1 MLRGRRFTSLGALS
15 LVASLFVLG
24 AAGAR
29 AQRQDAIGVQPAD
42 GQRDVWLGTPITLSF
57 DRPVDQASV
66 EQAFSLE
73 PAAPGD
79 FRWQSWDQRS
89 YVEYRPKEPLAAQTR
104 YSAQLGTGAKDAQGR
119 ALVAQPL
126 KWTFSTGTAQGQLRF
141 GYGPT
146 VQLLAPSGTHGLGLQ
161 ADYPRF
167 TATFAL
173 YALDV
178 PGFAQRYGLLSDAS
192 QAIDVTGLSE
202 VARWQAHVD
211 NSEGMKGVGLPKGTP
226 AGLYVAEAS
235 HPTMGRAQVLVIYSD
250 LAIVAKR
257 GRTGLTA
264 WTSHVRSSEPQAGIR
279 TAMVDAQGRELAFG
293 KADAD
298 GIARFDASAGK
309 PAFLVASSGTET
321 TLVGLDARWSSD
333 YWWWRGPWMEDGIWP
348 GGGSSSAAS
357 VTGHLHSDRPIYK
370 PGDTLH
376 FKGSFRRFGG
386 DQGKLLSLD
395 PATAIS
401 VTFRDARN
409 NLIATQDLRADT
421 FGSVHGSLVL
431 GDEVATGNWQ
441 LEAHVLGRTLSLPIK
456 VEDYVKPDYEVQV
469 LPERPW
475 AVTGERLSLTVN
487 AGYYYGQPVAGADAV
502 LRVYRGWWWP
512 GSGSQPVQTMTGTL
526 DDQGRWVVS
535 LPMEA
540 VGSYGETFS
549 FEAEIT
555 DASRRPVTASASV
568 MVHPAAF
575 TLSMEAER
583 YGIEKGETA
592 RFTLRTLDHDGRPV
606 AGRKVTV
613 NRKVYE
619 QTGERVVQTYSLT
632 TDPQGIAGLDVPD
645 LGSGWFSFEAT
656 AQDDAG
662 RPVSA
667 WSYAW
672 VWEGG
677 RPWYWWGGLELS
689 ADQASYQPGDKAR
702 ILIKSP
708 VATTAL
714 VTVERDEV
722 YAEFVVPV
730 SGATPVEIPIE
741 AAYAPNVRVRAHL
754 WQPGSASWAGKEG
767 ELLSAQLD
775 LSVPAD
781 DRRLRVEVL
790 PQAAKAGPGQETQI
804 QVKVTDASG
813 APVRAQLSLALVDKA
828 VLALA
833 ADPSGPLFDAFWKNW
848 PHAVGTFDSTRPGYT
863 AERGR
868 EDAGGGGPG
877 GTPAPAQPGQDKNA
891 DQQPSVAP
899 RKDFR
904 DTAYW
909 NPVLETGT
917 DGIATV
923 SLKLPE
929 NLTTWVAVARVI
941 DLEARVGEAKA
952 EIVVSKD
959 LSVDLALPRFAVQGD
974 SFALD
979 LLARNDLRADALA
992 ATLSLD
998 APGLVALDPGER
1010 RLDLPKGQ
1018 LKAGRWSVVAS
1029 KLGQEALT
1037 ARMETEAGADAVEL
1051 PFTIQPFSVPERFV
1065 AAGAVDTQAY
1075 ETFAVPYN
1083 AIPDSSSVELRL
1095 APSAALGV
1103 LDGMQDL
1110 IGYPYGCVEQT
1121 MSRVLPNA
1129 VIGRLAKKVQ
1139 LDDPELTA
1147 KLPAYMEAGLQRL
1160 YGFQNGDGSWGWW
1173 YGSTGNLY
1181 TTAYVL
1187 QGLLLV
1193 EEAGF
1198 AVDDAVMERGIGWL
1212 KGNIAAPIA
1221 LPEKPESGQEVE
1233 PRLQAY
1239 ALWVL
1244 AEAGHLDA
1252 ELADKLLAA
1261 RDKLDSFGLAS
1272 LSLALA
1278 EGGRKA
1284 DADRALDTLLARA
1297 KVSPTVAHWPLELP
1311 EGGRWPWYYWYAMSS
1326 SDKSTAL
1333 ALEAMARIRPEDP
1346 LAPKAARW
1354 LLEHKQGYGWSSTQA
1369 TAFSI
1374 LGLTDY
1380 IVASGELDA
1389 AYSWRAE
1396 LDGEVVAAGQVDRGN
1411 VAKAIPPIRL
1421 SGASLAAGTH
1431 TLNLVKEGR
1440 GTLYYTVLGQ
1450 LSVYHPSFAPAK
1462 AQGQGIQ
1469 IERSYQPIVGRSEA
1483 DGWHVGDLVSVE
1495 LNLTLD
1501 DDASYLIIEDKLPAG
1516 FEALNDNLATETQ
1529 RPPDGRPGRDWPW
1542 WWWYRYER
1550 KEIRDDKVSFFST
1563 QLPAGEHRFQ
1573 YTVRAVTPGT
1583 FSARPAEAY
1592 AMYRPEVWGR
1602 SESIQV
1608 QVAADRV
1615 APRPILVGDQDRDC
1629 RLTDFDTRLVASDW
1643 LMGTGRDLTGDGQVS
1658 ARDVATAAGRARRGL
1673 ACGAAVP
1680 GLAADAG
1687 TAQLSLAPAGSQGL
1701 EVTVDLRL
1709 QAAGN
1714 LGAWEALLDL
1724 PAGAAFVSAH
1734 AAAGLPGGMLLGTAV
1749 EGGQLRI
1756 GGWAPVGA
1764 RADQPLAVA
1773 RLKLRLATA
1782 DEGRLGVAAAG
1793 ATTDEGGAYRVQA
1806 DGVDVPDLVAPLRH
1820 RVFLPRLELPR

>member
-1 MLRGRRFTSLGALS
+1 MMFGRRFTSLGALI
-15 LVASLFVLG
+15 LAAGLLALG

-29 AQRQDAIGVQPAD
+29 AQRQDAIGVQPVD
-42 GQRDVWLGTPITLSF
+42 GQRDVWLGTPIALSF
-57 DRPVDQASV
+57 DRAVDQTSV
-66 EQAFSLE
+66 EQAFSVDPSL
-73 PAAPGD
+73 PGA

-89 YVEYRPKEPLAAQTR
+89 YVEFRPKEPLTAQTR
-104 YSAQLGTGAKDAQGR
+104 YNAVLGTGAKDAQGR
-119 ALVAQPL
+119 ALVSQAL
-126 KWTFSTGTAQGQLRF
+126 KWSFTTGSVQGQLRF

-146 VQLLAPSGTHGLGLQ
+146 VQLLAPSGSHGLGLQ

-167 TATFAL
+167 TADFAL
-173 YALDV
+173 YAVDM
-178 PGFAQRYGLLSDAS
+178 PGFVQRYGRLSDEDQTIDVQGLS
-192 QAIDVTGLSE
+192 QA
-202 VARWQAHVD
+202 AAWRAWVD

-235 HPTMGRAQVLVIYSD
+235 HPTMGQARVLLIYSD

-257 GRTGLTA
+257 GRKGLTA
-264 WTSHVRSSEPQAGIR
+264 WTSHVRSSQPQAGIR
-279 TAMVDAQGRELAFG
+279 TAMVDTAGQELAFG
-293 KADAD
+293 KADLD
-298 GIARFDASAGK
+298 GIARFDASQGK
-309 PAFLVASSGTET
+309 PAFLVASSGSDT

-333 YWWWRGPWMEDGIWP
+333 YWWWRGPWMEDGMWP
-348 GGGSSSAAS
+348 GGGGAGAAT

-386 DQGKLLSLD
+386 QDGALQSLE
-395 PATAIS
+395 PTTPIS
-401 VTFRDARN
+401 VTIRDARS
-409 NLIATQDLRADT
+409 NLIATQELRPDA
-421 FGSVHGSLVL
+421 FGSVHGSLAL

-441 LEAHVLGRTLSLPIK
+441 LEAHVLGRTLTLPVK
-456 VEDYVKPDYEVQV
+456 VEAYVKPDYEVQV
-469 LPERPW
+469 LPARAW
-475 AVTGERLSLTVN
+475 AVSGERLDLTVT
-487 AGYYYGQPVAGADAV
+487 AGYYYGQPVSGAEAV

-512 GSGSQPVQTMTGTL
+512 GSGNQPVQTLTGTL
-526 DDQGRWVVS
+526 DDQGRWVLS
-535 LPMEA
+535 LPMDA
-540 VGSYGETFS
+540 VGSYGESFS
-549 FEAEIT
+549 FEAEVT

-606 AGRKVTV
+606 AGRKVSV
-613 NRKVYE
+613 SRKVYE
-619 QTGERVVQTYSLT
+619 QAGERVVDTQTLT
-632 TDPQGIAGLDVPD
+632 TDAGGQARLEVPG
-645 LGSGWFSFEAT
+645 LGSGWYSFEAKSM
-656 AQDDAG
+656 DDAG
-662 RPVSA
+662 RPVGA

-689 ADQASYQPGDKAR
+689 ADQASYAPGDKAK

-722 YAEFVVPV
+722 YAEFVLPV

-741 AAYAPNVRVRAHL
+741 AAYAPNVRVRVHL
-754 WQPGSASWAGKEG
+754 WQPGGANWSGKEG

-775 LSVPAD
+775 LSVPAE
-781 DRRLRVEVL
+781 DRRLKVEVL
-790 PQAAKAGPGQETQI
+790 PAVDKAGPGQETELR
-804 QVKVTDASG
+804 VRVTDAAG
-813 APVRAQLSLALVDKA
+813 APVRAQVSLALVDKA

-833 ADPSGPLFDAFWKNW
+833 KDPSGPIFDAFWKDW

-868 EDAGGGGPG
+868 DEAGGGGPG
-877 GTPAPAQPGQDKNA
+877 GTPAPSRPGADKSA
-891 DQQPSVAP
+891 DEQPSVAP

-909 NPVLETGT
+909 NPVLETGA
-917 DGIATV
+917 DGVATV

-929 NLTTWVAVARVI
+929 NLTTWVAVARAI
-941 DLEARVGEAKA
+941 DLGARAGEGKA
-952 EIVVSKD
+952 ELLVSKD

-974 SFALD
+974 SFVVDA
-979 LLARNDLRADALA
+979 LARNDLREGSLP
-992 ATLSLD
+992 ATLSLS
-998 APGLVALDPGER
+998 APGLVALDPGDR
-1010 RLDLPKGQ
+1010 QVDLPKGQ

-1029 KLGQEALT
+1029 NLGEEALT
-1037 ARMETEAGADAVEL
+1037 ARLATEAGADAVEL
-1051 PFTIQPFSVPERFV
+1051 PLSIQPFSVPERFV
-1065 AAGAVDTQAY
+1065 AAGAVDSQAY

-1103 LDGMQDL
+1103 LDGMHDL

-1129 VIGRLAKKVQ
+1129 VIGRLAKAVQ
-1139 LDDPELTA
+1139 LDDPVLRD
-1147 KLPAYMEAGLQRL
+1147 KLPGYMAAGLQRL
-1160 YGFQNGDGSWGWW
+1160 YGFQNQDGSWGWW

-1187 QGLLLV
+1187 QGLLMV
-1193 EEAGF
+1193 EAAGF
-1198 AVDDAVMERGIGWL
+1198 DVDDAVLERGTGWL
-1212 KGNIAAPIA
+1212 KGNINAPIA
-1221 LPEKPESGQEVE
+1221 LPEKPETGQEVE

-1244 AEAGHLDA
+1244 ASAGHLDND
-1252 ELADKLLAA
+1252 LASRLHAG
-1261 RDKLDSFGLAS
+1261 RDKLDSFALAS

-1278 EGGRKA
+1278 GGGRKA
-1284 DADRALDTLLARA
+1284 EAEQALDDLLSRA
-1297 KVSPTVAHWPLELP
+1297 KVSATTAHWPLELAQD
-1311 EGGRWPWYYWYAMSS
+1311 GRWPWYYWYAMSS
-1326 SDKSTAL
+1326 SDKSTAV
-1333 ALEAMARIRPEDP
+1333 ALEALATLRPEDP

-1354 LLEHKQGYGWSSTQA
+1354 LLEHKQGWGWSSTQA

-1396 LDGEVVAAGQVDRGN
+1396 LDGQVVAQGTVDRGN
-1411 VAKAIPPIRL
+1411 VAKAIAPIRL
-1421 SGASLAAGTH
+1421 AGAGLAAGTH
-1431 TLNLVKEGR
+1431 TLNLIKEGR

-1450 LSVYHPSFAPAK
+1450 LAVYHPSFAPAK

-1469 IERSYQPIVGRSEA
+1469 VQRSYAPIVGRSDA

-1495 LNLTLD
+1495 LKVTLD

-1550 KEIRDDKVSFFST
+1550 KELRDDKVSFFST
-1563 QLPAGEHRFQ
+1563 QLPAGEHQFQ

-1602 SESIQV
+1602 SESAQV

-1643 LMGTGRDLTGDGQVS
+1643 LAGTGRDLTGDGRVS
-1658 ARDVATAAGRARRGL
+1658 ARDVATAAGRARKAL
-1673 ACGAAVP
+1673 ACGAQVP
-1680 GLAADAG
+1680 ALAQDAG
-1687 TAQLSLAPAGSQGL
+1687 EAQMSLVAAGSQGL

-1724 PAGAAFVSAH
+1724 PAGATFLSAY
-1734 AAAGLPGGMLLGTAV
+1734 AADGMPNGMLLGTAAAGSQV
-1749 EGGQLRI
+1749 RI

-1764 RADQPLAVA
+1764 RADRPLTVA
-1773 RLKLRLATA
+1773 RLKLRLASA
-1782 DEGRLGVAAAG
+1782 GEGRLGVAAAS
-1793 ATTDEGGAYRVQA
+1793 ASTDEGGAYRVQA

-1820 RVFLPRLELPR
+1820 RVFLPRLVMER